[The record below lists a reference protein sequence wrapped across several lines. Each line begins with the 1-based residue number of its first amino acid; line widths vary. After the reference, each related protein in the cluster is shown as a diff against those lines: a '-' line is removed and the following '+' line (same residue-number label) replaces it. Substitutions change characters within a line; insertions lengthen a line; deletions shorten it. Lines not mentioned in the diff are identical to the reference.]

1 MIIFD
6 PARADLQSVLVISSN
21 NSIDLLFLLMT
32 TKYKAIYLDYA
43 DMDSLLDVVVISP
56 EVKTY

>member
-1 MIIFD
+1 VIIFD